1 MSKSQKN
8 KKAGSRGALAKVFRR
23 ISRHPVY
30 LTLSLVC
37 AVLYVAAT
45 LYSPAVTGYAID
57 CIVGAGNVDFPRV
70 ARYLVTFG
78 VLVAL
83 AAVIQWVMSVCTNKI
98 AYLTVRDIRAEA
110 MDKLGRLP
118 VGYMDSHSRGDI
130 LSRIMS
136 DSAEIENGLVM
147 SISTFV
153 TGVLTVISIIVV
165 LIRASITTAAV
176 VILVTPL
183 SLFCAYYISKKSFS
197 YFSEQSRT
205 RGQVTGLIDEAAS
218 AEKTIVSYGAGDDM
232 ISRFDRLNEETKKAS
247 LKAVFISSVT
257 NPSTRFINNLVFAGV
272 ALTGSLSVMR
282 GGITVGEL
290 SCFLSYA
297 NQYTKPFNEITG
309 ILAELQN
316 SAACAGRIFEFLDEP
331 EEVPDTGTAPV
342 GAPTGRVEF
351 DDVSFSYTPERP
363 LIEHLTLDIAPGKKV
378 ALVGPTG
385 CGKTTFINLL
395 MRFYDVT
402 GGSIRVDGT
411 DIREI
416 PRESLRAMFGMV
428 LQDTWIRHGTVR
440 ENIALGM
447 EGVGDDEIIAAA
459 KMSHAHSF
467 IKRLPDGYDTVID
480 EGDGLSEGQRQLL
493 CIARVMLRHPPMLI
507 LDEATSSIDTRTEI
521 LVQDAFLRLMEGR
534 TSFIVAHRLSTIREA
549 DMILVMKDGHIIESG
564 THDELL
570 RAGGFYRTLY
580 ESQFAGNSAS

>member
-1 MSKSQKN
+1 MKTGKQKN
-8 KKAGSRGALAKVFRR
+8 ALSAVLRR
-23 ISRHPVY
+23 LTAHPFY
-30 LTLSLVC
+30 LAVSLVC

-57 CIVGAGNVDFPRV
+57 CIVGEGNVDIARV
-70 ARYLVTFG
+70 LGYLLTFG
-78 VLVAL
+78 VLVVL
-83 AAVIQWVMSVCTNKI
+83 ASLLQWIMSVCTNKMS
-98 AYLTVRDIRAEA
+98 YMTVRDIRAEA
-110 MDKLGRLP
+110 MDKLQRLP
-118 VGYMDSHSRGDI
+118 VSYMDSHSRGDI
-130 LSRIMS
+130 ISRIMS
-136 DSAEIENGLVM
+136 DTAEIENGLVM

-153 TGVLTVISIIVV
+153 TGVLTVISIIAV
-165 LIRASITTAAV
+165 LIRASITIAAV

-183 SLFCAYYISKKSFS
+183 SLFCAYYISKKSFTH
-197 YFSEQSRT
+197 FSEQSRT
-205 RGQVTGLIDEAAS
+205 RGLVTGLIDETAG
-218 AEKTIVSYGAGDDM
+218 AERTVISYGAGDEM
-232 ISRFDRLNEETKKAS
+232 IKRFDELNEAAKTAS
-247 LKAVFISSVT
+247 LKAVFVSSVT
-257 NPSTRFINNLVFAGV
+257 NPATRFINNLVFAGV
-272 ALTGSLSVMR
+272 ALTGALSVIG

-309 ILAELQN
+309 VLAELQN
-316 SAACAGRIFEFLDEP
+316 SAACAGRIFEFLDES
-331 EEVPDTGTAPV
+331 EETPDVGEARD

-363 LIEHLTLDIAPGKKV
+363 LIEHLSLDIAPGQKI

-402 GGSIRVDGT
+402 GGTIRVDGT
-411 DIREI
+411 DIREM
-416 PRESLRAMFGMV
+416 PREALRSMFGMV
-428 LQDTWIRHGTVR
+428 LQDTWVRHGTVR
-440 ENIALGM
+440 ENITLGM
-447 EGVGDDEIIAAA
+447 EGVSDEDMIAAA

-467 IKRLPDGYDTVID
+467 IKRLPQGYDTVID

-493 CIARVMLRHPPMLI
+493 CIARVMLRRPPMLI
-507 LDEATSSIDTRTEI
+507 LDEATSSIDTRTEL

-570 RAGGFYRTLY
+570 NADGFYRTLY
-580 ESQFAGNSAS
+580 ESQFAGRDGAAS